1 VESRTGV
8 SGGEAASLDARS
20 VDDADTVQTVQMQ
33 AVTWSPSPL
42 GDPRDERDEHD
53 GVRETGKQEK
63 PGREPAGQE
72 TALSPEEPEAE
83 PEPGDSRA
91 GRSGSQPP
99 DLEPE
104 PEPDPRPTPWV
115 ARSRR
120 NAAIAMATVA
130 AAAAGIYAATTVG
143 TVHTVLR
150 QSFTQMSSPNIQFY
164 LNGDPFLSGEFLS
177 VPLGIL
183 LGGSGQGG
191 YTVHLWTVDGAGKT
205 DSSTAVTVPVQN
217 GAGAVTASV
226 PIPVGAQVLWA
237 QVEGT
242 SLSVHYRF
250 AGSATATAS
259 SSP

>member
-1 VESRTGV
+1 MESRTGV
-8 SGGEAASLDARS
+8 SGGEAASLDARP

-33 AVTWSPSPL
+33 AVTWSPGPL
-42 GDPRDERDEHD
+42 GDPRDGTDEHD
-53 GVRETGKQEK
+53 GARETARQDQ
-63 PGREPAGQE
+63 AGQE
-72 TALSPEEPEAE
+72 TAELDKALSPEEPQTE
-83 PEPGDSRA
+83 PKPGDSRA

-99 DLEPE
+99 DLE

-150 QSFTQMSSPNIQFY
+150 QSFTQISSPNIQFY
-164 LNGDPFLSGEFLS
+164 LNGDPFLSGEFLN

-183 LGGSGQGG
+183 LGGSGAGG